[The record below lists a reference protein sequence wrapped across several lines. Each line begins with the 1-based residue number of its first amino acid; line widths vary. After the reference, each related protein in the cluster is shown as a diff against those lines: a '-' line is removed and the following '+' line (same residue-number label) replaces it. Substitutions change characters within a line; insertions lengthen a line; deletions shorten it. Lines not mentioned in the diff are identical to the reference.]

1 MDSSGAVG
9 LDESPDTPPLHPLP
23 EPRKSRRPLFYSQ
36 QEEPETEE
44 DSLPPTVG
52 EDGDAGSST
61 GDPWTS
67 ESDGWNDDELPTST
81 ASPAG
86 DKPVT
91 QLLSKKQMRDTARG
105 AVKIGTG
112 MAHTVAANTEA
123 KKAVGLYLAD
133 DEDAENIGDPLA
145 DIMYRR
151 GDVVGGKL
159 SPDAN
164 SALQALMG
172 LAHYFTKQIG
182 KIGVVRQIEAGQ
194 AAGEVQPI
202 PRDVA

>member
-1 MDSSGAVG
+1 MDSSGAAD
-9 LDESPDTPPLHPLP
+9 LDESPSGPPPSPLP
-23 EPRKSRRPLFYSQ
+23 PPRSPRNLFFRGPA
-36 QEEPETEE
+36 EEEE
-44 DSLPPTVG
+44 LPPVETAAA
-52 EDGDAGSST
+52 DGDGSAS
-61 GDPWTS
+61 DLEWTP
-67 ESDGWNDDELPTST
+67 SDEWSDDEHPTST
-81 ASPAG
+81 ASSAG

-105 AVKIGTG
+105 AVKIGSG
-112 MAHTVAANTEA
+112 MAHTVAANTQA
-123 KKAVGLYLAD
+123 KRDVGLYLAD

-145 DIMYRR
+145 DIMHRR
-151 GDVVGGKL
+151 GDLVGGKL

-182 KIGVVRQIEAGQ
+182 KIGVARQIEAGQ
-194 AAGEVQPI
+194 AAGEVQTI